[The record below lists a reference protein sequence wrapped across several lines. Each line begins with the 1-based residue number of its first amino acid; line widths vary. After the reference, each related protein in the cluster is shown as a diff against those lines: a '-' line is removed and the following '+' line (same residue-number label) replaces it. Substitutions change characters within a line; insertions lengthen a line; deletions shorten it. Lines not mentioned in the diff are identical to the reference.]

1 MNTHGRIVCCGVVS
15 QYDTAN
21 PAAGPRGIPGLL
33 VNNRVRMEGFLV
45 FDYADRYDEAREQIE
60 GWIARSELVPRVSE
74 YQGLESAPRA
84 FVELLGGATV
94 GTTIV
99 RLEPR

>member
-1 MNTHGRIVCCGVVS
+1 MNTHGRIACCGAVS

-21 PAAGPRGIPGLL
+21 PQGGPRGVPGLL

-45 FDYADRYDEAREQIE
+45 FDYADRYEDARQQITE
-60 GWIARSELVPRVSE
+60 WVTSGRLVPQVTE
-74 YQGLESAPRA
+74 YQGLTAAPQA
-84 FVELLGGATV
+84 FVDLLAGDTI

-99 RLEPR
+99 RP